1 MAVWATSENERDA
14 RRRAGVRVAWGRRRR
29 GFEAGEGGFAGGRVR
44 REIMRRSAGAG
55 AAWGRCFCG
64 DRTYGRLGGEA
75 VARRALWR
83 SGGGAWEGGLS
94 RADQCGFNR
103 RPGR

>member
-1 MAVWATSENERDA
+1 MAVLATGENEGDA
-14 RRRAGVRVAWGRRRR
+14 RGRAGVRVTWGRRWR

-55 AAWGRCFCG
+55 AAWGRGFCG

-75 VARRALWR
+75 VARRALRR
-83 SGGGAWEGGLS
+83 SGSGAWEGGLS
-94 RADQCGFNR
+94 RAGQCGFDR
-103 RPGR
+103 GPGR